1 MSEETTV
8 SVQQLTKAD
17 FYLLEPRSPSKDLRA
32 WLLVVTSFAIAIG
45 FCLFAVLSYAFEE
58 MQNLPPEFRTWLV
71 IYGAWALALGG
82 ELSTPICVFE
92 IYRKLG
98 TEDHSRWD
106 WVALVASSVATVA
119 VLFLATASLLKVD
132 VAWPSLVKSY
142 GPILLMLAAG
152 ADGYAGF
159 VETGLYLKNF
169 DRRHCEWE
177 SKYGEWRE
185 WAAQMT
191 GWAAGSMRQTDV
203 LPPPADYIP
212 RAEDERVVEKKP
224 KRKKKVTRKTDRGF
238 KVAPRGERDHYARQI
253 ENGWMAVCPECDWTR
268 GGYDTRGKAIQ
279 AIIGHSKG
287 CPGGISVEGKVGPGE
302 WKDGR
307 F

>member
-1 MSEETTV
+1 MSEEIT
-8 SVQQLTKAD
+8 VQQLTKAD
-17 FYLLEPRSPSKDLRA
+17 FYLPEPRPPSKDLRA
-32 WLLVVTSFAIAIG
+32 WLLIVTSFAIAIG

-58 MQNLPPEFRTWLV
+58 MQSLPPEFRTWLV

-106 WVALVASSVATVA
+106 WAALIASSLATVA

-132 VAWPSLVKSY
+132 VGWPEFVKSY

-169 DRRHCEWE
+169 DRRHREWE

-185 WAAQMT
+185 WAAQVT
-191 GWAAGSMRQTDV
+191 GWAAVQRTAVVEDV
-203 LPPPADYIP
+203 LPPPTDYVSQ
-212 RAEDERVVEKKP
+212 AEDKVAERKKP
-224 KRKKKVTRKTDRGF
+224 KKRKKARTAGRGF
-238 KVAPRGERDHYARQI
+238 KVAPRGERDHYAR
-253 ENGWMAVCPECDWTR
+253 EVEGGWMAVCPECDWTR
-268 GGYDTRGKAIQ
+268 GPYGTRGKAIQ

-287 CPGGISVEGKVGPGE
+287 CPGRISIEGKVGPGE
-302 WKDGR
+302 WKNGR